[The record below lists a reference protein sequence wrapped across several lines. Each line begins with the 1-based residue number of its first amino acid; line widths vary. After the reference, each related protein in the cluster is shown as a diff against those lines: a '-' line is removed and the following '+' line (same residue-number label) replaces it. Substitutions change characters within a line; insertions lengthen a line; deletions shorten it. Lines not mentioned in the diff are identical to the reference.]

1 MASKKVSKASRRRL
15 VTFGTLSFIIIG
27 YFIFSLITYSINIG
41 KLSSE
46 QKQLEEKLAS
56 LQANE
61 KNLKVEI
68 QKLKDPDYVAR
79 YARENYLYSK
89 DGEYIIKIQPEEKV
103 NKKEDSKFNIV
114 DYGFYAGIVVVV
126 IAGFYFDLSAYE
138 WLFCIMA
145 IGMVSATEMINT
157 SLEAVVD
164 LETTKFHPLAKIA
177 KDTASSATLLFSLTA
192 LIGALIIFVPKIM
205 ELL

>member
-1 MASKKVSKASRRRL
+1 MKRILRNKDSGSVLEKYIKS
-15 VTFGTLSFIIIG
+15 FGHALAGIWYALKYEHNMIII
-27 YFIFSLITYSINIG
+27 FI
-41 KLSSE
+41 
-46 QKQLEEKLAS
+46 A
-56 LQANE
+56 A
-61 KNLKVEI
+61 
-68 QKLKDPDYVAR
+68 
-79 YARENYLYSK
+79 
-89 DGEYIIKIQPEEKV
+89 
-103 NKKEDSKFNIV
+103 
-114 DYGFYAGIVVVV
+114 VVVV

-205 ELL
+205 ELI